1 MNFTYIVCCADG
13 SFYTGWTND
22 LDGRMKA
29 HNLGKGARYTRSRL
43 PVELVYSR
51 SFPTRSQAM
60 SHEYRLKQMSRAEKV
75 RLIEEER
82 DEQNSAQ

>member
-13 SFYTGWTND
+13 SLYTGWTRD
-22 LDGRMKA
+22 LEGRLKA

-60 SHEYRLKQMSRAEKV
+60 SHEYRLKQMSREEKM
-75 RLIEEER
+75 RLIEDR
-82 DEQNSAQ
+82 RGNGAQ